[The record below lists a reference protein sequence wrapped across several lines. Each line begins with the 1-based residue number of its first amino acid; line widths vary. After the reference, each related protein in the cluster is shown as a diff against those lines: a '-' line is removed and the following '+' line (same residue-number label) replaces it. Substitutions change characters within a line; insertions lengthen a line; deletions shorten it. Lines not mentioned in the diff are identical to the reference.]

1 MWSTPVLHDGGSCG
15 LAPARLR
22 CVSDYGRCPF
32 TLFGRF
38 LTKCKKSNLYVLE
51 GCPRFR
57 ESKTSN
63 EMLFKKLKRPLIVY
77 QTLVLLARNTRK
89 KFLVLCLI
97 KISHVFLWTGRTY
110 TLTIVN
116 GAGDRKSQ
124 PSVEVCDSFFDLT
137 FSFCEQSNMSPCCE
151 FLVVACFIFL
161 SIDREKIF
169 QLLVLGDWGTQKN
182 YSSTTF
188 FSVVNE

>member
-22 CVSDYGRCPF
+22 YVSDYGRCPF
-32 TLFGRF
+32 TLFWRF

-116 GAGDRKSQ
+116 GAKGKKS
-124 PSVEVCDSFFDLT
+124 SVDLSLWQFF
-137 FSFCEQSNMSPCCE
+137 F
-151 FLVVACFIFL
+151 A
-161 SIDREKIF
+161 
-169 QLLVLGDWGTQKN
+169 N
-182 YSSTTF
+182 YFRFASRASCPHIANF
-188 FSVVNE
+188 